1 VLVFNGKAYVTAGRS
16 SHLDGGIWVYALDPA
31 TGEVLHQ
38 RQLADPR
45 PDVAKDAGRPFDME
59 GTRSD
64 ILVAGAEHI
73 HLFQQQFNPDL
84 TAAPTPR
91 ITKMGDRMGELHLIS
106 TGGFLDRQRSDGAFN
121 RLFWSYSKRWPGF
134 YFAYA
139 APKSGQLL
147 VFDQESTYSVKY
159 YTERHGHSPEFRPG
173 SGYKLYA
180 DRSTA
185 EPTLRPTRAGEDKG
199 RGFTRQQFWKWFQE
213 IPVRVEAMVLAR
225 DRLYLAGPPDL
236 EPGQEAADAMRGL
249 KGARFWV
256 VSTSDG
262 TKLTE
267 IEMERAPVFDG
278 LIAAFGRLY
287 MVSRDGAIMCLGSKE
302 SAGEKGG

>member
-1 VLVFNGKAYVTAGRS
+1 
-16 SHLDGGIWVYALDPA
+16 
-31 TGEVLHQ
+31 LHQ

-64 ILVAGAEHI
+64 ILVAGAQHI

-147 VFDQESTYSVKY
+147 VFDQETTYSVKY

-180 DRSTA
+180 DRNTA

-213 IPVRVEAMVLAR
+213 IPVRAEAMVLAG
-225 DRLYLAGPPDL
+225 DHLYLAGPPDL

-262 TKLTE
+262 TKLSE

-278 LIAAFGRLY
+278 LIAAFRRLY
-287 MVSRDGAIMCLGSKE
+287 MVSRDGTIMCLGSKE
-302 SAGEKGG
+302 SAGEKDE

>member
-1 VLVFNGKAYVTAGRS
+1 MYAQIASVF
-16 SHLDGGIWVYALDPA
+16 
-31 TGEVLHQ
+31 
-38 RQLADPR
+38 LA
-45 PDVAKDAGRPFDME
+45 
-59 GTRSD
+59 
-64 ILVAGAEHI
+64 
-73 HLFQQQFNPDL
+73 
-84 TAAPTPR
+84 
-91 ITKMGDRMGELHLIS
+91 
-106 TGGFLDRQRSDGAFN
+106 RQRSDGAFN

-147 VFDQESTYSVKY
+147 VFDQATTYSVKY
-159 YTERHGHSPEFRPG
+159 YTQRHDSPEFRPG
-173 SGYKLYA
+173 NGYKLYA
-180 DRSTA
+180 DRNTA
-185 EPTLRPTRAGEDKG
+185 APTLRPTRAGEDKG

-213 IPVRVEAMVLAR
+213 IPVRVESMVLAG

-249 KGARFWV
+249 KGARLWV

-262 TKLTE
+262 TKLSE

-287 MVSRDGAIMCLGSKE
+287 MVARDGTIMCLGSKE
-302 SAGEKGG
+302 SAGEKDE